1 MSQDVDTSLQTGHF
15 AHPNAIVESRAI
27 GSGTRVWAFAH
38 VMHGAEVGARCN
50 IGEHAFIESGAR
62 IGNNV
67 TVKNG
72 ISVWSGVTVE
82 DDAFLGPHCVFT
94 NDPNPRS
101 YIKKGPEDL
110 VATRVSKGATIG
122 AGAVIVCGHRI
133 GSYALVGAGAVVIR
147 DVPDF
152 ALVVGNPARQIGW
165 ICVCAQKLSLSPAA
179 VGGERCVCEACGRQ
193 FERSEG
199 GLTVT
204 LNELHGKEE

>member
-1 MSQDVDTSLQTGHF
+1 MPLR
-15 AHPNAIVESRAI
+15 RAARS
-27 GSGTRVWAFAH
+27 GAGTRVWAFAH
-38 VMHGAEVGARCN
+38 VMRGAEVGEHCN

-82 DDAFLGPHCVFT
+82 DDAFLGPHAVFT
-94 NDPNPRS
+94 NDPNPRA
-101 YIKKGPEDL
+101 YIKKGPEEL
-110 VATRVSKGATIG
+110 IETHVGKGATIG

-147 DVPDF
+147 DVSDF

-165 ICVCAQKLSLSPAA
+165 ICICAQKLLLPPAA
-179 VGGERCVCEACGRQ
+179 ALGEQCACGACGRR
-193 FERSEG
+193 FERREG

-204 LNELHGKEE
+204 LNTLAEKGSKP